1 MAMGSRRT
9 TPTLPVAAAVVSL
22 PMVAPRNTPCV
33 QLKAW
38 STSGTVLERRPPKM
52 MAEMGTP
59 MGSLALGLSAG
70 LFPMGAVKRLLGCAA
85 FSGLPR
91 FQGRPCQSVSSSG
104 TSPSM
109 PSHHTSPS
117 AVMATLV
124 KSVSRD
130 TQAMALGLLLVLVPG
145 ATPKSPAR
153 GLLAQRRPS
162 GPSRIHAMSSPMVST
177 FHPVYSLGGIII
189 AKFVLPHAEGNA
201 AATYVVSPRGLVTP
215 RMSMCSASHPSCWPR

>member
-22 PMVAPRNTPCV
+22 PMVAPRNTPWV

-38 STSGTVLERRPPKM
+38 MTSGTVLERRPPKM
-52 MAEMGTP
+52 RAEMGTP
-59 MGSLALGLSAG
+59 MGSFALALRTGLLEA
-70 LFPMGAVKRLLGCAA
+70 GAVKRLLGCAA
-85 FSGLPR
+85 FSVLPF

-124 KSVSRD
+124 KMVSRA
-130 TQAMALGLLLVLVPG
+130 TEAIALGLLLELVPG
-145 ATPKSPAR
+145 ATPK
-153 GLLAQRRPS
+153 
-162 GPSRIHAMSSPMVST
+162 
-177 FHPVYSLGGIII
+177 
-189 AKFVLPHAEGNA
+189 
-201 AATYVVSPRGLVTP
+201 
-215 RMSMCSASHPSCWPR
+215 